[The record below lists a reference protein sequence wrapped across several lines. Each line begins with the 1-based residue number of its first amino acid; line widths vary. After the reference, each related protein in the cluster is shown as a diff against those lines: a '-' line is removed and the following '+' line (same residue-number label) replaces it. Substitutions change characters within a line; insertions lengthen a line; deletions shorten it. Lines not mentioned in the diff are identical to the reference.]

1 MVNFISI
8 INVIKHRKEIVQKKE
23 KRILKIKTL
32 EIRVSK
38 AIYFMEKKAI
48 AKHFFFYGKQSYSKV
63 IYFMENKVMRKP
75 HEAMLRLEKPFVS
88 SRILYGKLTTASC

>member
-38 AIYFMEKKAI
+38 ATYFMEKKAI
-48 AKHFFFYGKQSYSKV
+48 AKHFFFT
-63 IYFMENKVMRKP
+63 ENKAIAK
-75 HEAMLRLEKPFVS
+75 S
-88 SRILYGKLTTASC
+88 YILWKTKS